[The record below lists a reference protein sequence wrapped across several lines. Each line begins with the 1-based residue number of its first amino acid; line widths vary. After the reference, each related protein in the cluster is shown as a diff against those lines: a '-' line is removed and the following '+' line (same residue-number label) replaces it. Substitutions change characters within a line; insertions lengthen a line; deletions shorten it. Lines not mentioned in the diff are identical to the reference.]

1 VTTKIN
7 LNAAAK
13 STGLRVK
20 TLRRYIA
27 NGVVSTYRLSP
38 GAICVDVDDIAQDTR
53 TGSPLSIP
61 AIASDEAVPCRE
73 HLDSTRAVMVG
84 GGDRGC

>member
-7 LNAAAK
+7 LNAAAR
-13 STGLRVK
+13 SAGLRVK

-38 GAICVDVDDIAQDTR
+38 GAIRVGVDDIAQDTR
-53 TGSPLSIP
+53 TGSPLSTS
-61 AIASDEAVPCRE
+61 AIASDDVVRCRE
-73 HLDSTRAVMVG
+73 HLDFTRAVMVA
-84 GGDRGC
+84 GGDRGW